1 MLRCYVDRQVGNKVR
16 ALALCLAVGYN
27 RSNRF
32 LNRTAAAPK
41 AAIFASLGCFTY
53 RLGGSRLICG
63 SNTIQR
69 GIFGLGRLRP
79 GLAFPPFPGLL
90 ALLFHSRELFLALLV
105 CFVRPGHRDLLLP
118 LPPGHLSPGA

>member
-1 MLRCYVDRQVGNKVR
+1 MLSCYVARQVGNKVR

-63 SNTIQR
+63 GNTIHR
-69 GIFGLGRLRP
+69 SIFGLARV
-79 GLAFPPFPGLL
+79 GLFPPIDPKN
-90 ALLFHSRELFLALLV
+90 
-105 CFVRPGHRDLLLP
+105 P
-118 LPPGHLSPGA
+118 HLYSPHPFISL

>member
-32 LNRTAAAPK
+32 RNRTAAAPK

-53 RLGGSRLICG
+53 RLGGRRLLCG
-63 SNTIQR
+63 GNTIQR
-69 GIFGLGRLRP
+69 GIFGLRRLMARP
-79 GLAFPPFPGLL
+79 SVPPFFRPF
-90 ALLFHSRELFLALLV
+90 ARLFPSREPFFGLFFFF
-105 CFVRPGHRDLLLP
+105 FVPGP
-118 LPPGHLSPGA
+118 